1 MDFTD
6 FLNLMIFLI
15 LTVFIVSVSYFIIKI
30 ANTPIEDFKTY
41 KIETIKKSEE

>member
-15 LTVFIVSVSYFIIKI
+15 ITVFILSVSYFIIKI
-30 ANTPIEDFKTY
+30 ANTPIQDLQTY
-41 KIETIKKSEE
+41 RIETIKEER